1 MLVTGPFVKLQL
13 LVPGE
18 TAAPGPGSGKTG
30 TPTTQGTGTA
40 FTVTVNAV
48 DTDWYVV
55 SSTHTVGITS
65 SDGSAT
71 LPATAALAGGT
82 KTFSVTLTTA
92 GQMTVPATDIPDGP
106 KPANPSPLFTVLARP
121 IFDAASSAGGSAT
134 PLTWSHT
141 VAAGSNGLLIVGVS
155 TGDAVTTHNTVTY
168 NTVPMTKISEVT
180 GASDRVSIWTL
191 VNPATGTKS
200 VVVTL
205 SAATNVKG
213 GATSWTNVNQTTP
226 VGTAATNTGSS
237 NFPSVTVASAAEEVV
252 HDTIGANADTDEGAV
267 TADAGQTERWNIRTT
282 HTGAGS
288 TEVGAAS
295 VTMSWTMVKNTS
307 WAIVGVPIKPAHV
320 FAKLQLL
327 VPGETAA
334 AGAGSGKTGTPTAQ
348 TAGTAFTV
356 TVNGVDANWNVI
368 TSVTDTV
375 GITSTDTNAT
385 LPGNAAL
392 ASGTQTFNVTLKTG
406 GTNLTL
412 TASDITNGL
421 KSPNT
426 SPGIT
431 VSVLAPTAGEVSS
444 SQTGGTST
452 TTWAHTTSG
461 TNRVL
466 VVGVSCAN
474 ITTRTVGS
482 VTYDNV
488 AMTIAAS
495 AVNAGNAG
503 AEIFYLVAP
512 AAGSNTVSVTLSGS
526 ANSLVGG
533 AVTLTGVNQ
542 TTPLGTFAS
551 ATGSS
556 IAPSVNATSNT
567 GETVIDTVSLT
578 SSGAIT
584 VFGGQ
589 TQQWQ
594 AGTSG
599 RGAGS
604 TKPGASSVTM
614 SWNSANLAWAIGAVG
629 VKPVATCSSVSDAT
643 YVTAETQGT
652 QATVYWGFTSSSNPV
667 LILRQTAAFGSEAPS
682 SGASYNVNEAIGAA
696 TVVFKGTSG
705 TDTWFTDT
713 GLTAGT
719 TYYYKIFP
727 KTSLP
732 CYAPGI
738 TVSVSPVASAVWGYS
753 TTAASMIPPALDPW
767 SNVVIIGSNDDSFHG
782 MADSDG
788 TLKFAPVGTG
798 NPIQA
803 RPATVPA
810 GYRPP
815 TGAGGNIAHVT
826 PQDGSVYAWDTG

>member
-1 MLVTGPFVKLQL
+1 MPGNQALASGTQTFSVTLRTAGSQTLTASDNPTPANSPNTSVIPVTAGSFTKLQL

-18 TAAPGPGSGKTG
+18 TAAPGATSGKTG
-30 TPTTQGTGTA
+30 TASNEQGGTA

-48 DTDWYVV
+48 DANWNLINTGTD
-55 SSTHTVGITS
+55 TVGITS

-71 LPATAALAGGT
+71 LPANAALAGGT
-82 KTFSVTLTTA
+82 KTFSVTLNTA
-92 GQMTVPATDIPDGP
+92 GPMTVTATDITDGT
-106 KPANPSPLFTVLARP
+106 KTANTSPLFTVLARP
-121 IFDAASSAGGSAT
+121 IFDAASSSNNSSAAS
-134 PLTWSHT
+134 LTWSHT
-141 VAAGSNGLLIVGVS
+141 VAAGSNRLLIVGIS
-155 TGDAVTTHNTVTY
+155 TTDSTCCTTTHDSVTY
-168 NTVPMTKISEVT
+168 NTVQTMTKISEVT
-180 GASDRVSIWTL
+180 GGSDKVSIWKL
-191 VNPATGTKS
+191 VDPATGANN

-205 SAATNVKG
+205 SAPTNVKG
-213 GATSWTNVNQTTP
+213 GAPSWSNVDQTTP
-226 VGTAATNTGSS
+226 VGTAATNTWSS

-252 HDTIGANADTDEGAV
+252 HDTIGANVDQDEGAV
-267 TADAGQTERWNIRTT
+267 TVGAGQTERWNIRTS
-282 HTGAGS
+282 HTGGGS

-320 FAKLQLL
+320 FTKLQLL

-334 AGAGSGKTGTPTAQ
+334 PGTGSGKTGTPNAQ
-348 TAGTAFTV
+348 TGGTAFTV
-356 TVNGVDANWNVI
+356 TVNAVDANWNVI

-406 GTNLTL
+406 GTNLTP

-466 VVGVSCAN
+466 VVGVSWAN
-474 ITTRTVGS
+474 ITTRTVSS
-482 VTYDNV
+482 VTYNNV
-488 AMTIAAS
+488 AMTSAGS

-512 AAGSNTVSVTLSGS
+512 AVGSNTVTVTLSGS

-542 TTPLGTFAS
+542 TTPLRIFAS

-556 IAPSVNATSNT
+556 TTPSVTVTSNT

-578 SSGAIT
+578 TSGAIT
-584 VFGGQ
+584 VNGTQ

-604 TKPGASSVTM
+604 TKPGASRVTM
-614 SWNSANLAWAIGAVG
+614 SSTSANLAWAIGAVG
-629 VKPVATCSSVSDAT
+629 VKPVATCSSVSDST

-652 QATVYWGFTSSSNPV
+652 QATVYWSSSNPV
-667 LILRQTAAFGSEAPS
+667 LILRKTTPFSSEAPS
-682 SGASYNVNEAIGAA
+682 GGASYAVNEAIGGA
-696 TVVFKGTSG
+696 TVVFKGAGGETS
-705 TDTWFTDT
+705 FNQT
-713 GLTAGT
+713 GL
-719 TYYYKIFP
+719 
-727 KTSLP
+727 
-732 CYAPGI
+732 
-738 TVSVSPVASAVWGYS
+738 
-753 TTAASMIPPALDPW
+753 
-767 SNVVIIGSNDDSFHG
+767 
-782 MADSDG
+782 
-788 TLKFAPVGTG
+788 
-798 NPIQA
+798 
-803 RPATVPA
+803 
-810 GYRPP
+810 
-815 TGAGGNIAHVT
+815 
-826 PQDGSVYAWDTG
+826 